1 MYTFVKCLRSLAQ
14 VKCTQKG
21 VPFLRGQSLLKIYTL
36 SVLNDLLYHII
47 SPIGLMVQYVFSW
60 NVSYLHN
67 QSFEIILSSPIG
79 LSEYVTFSFLKQR
92 KWTTRF
98 KLSYTMFIV
107 QEVVPVYINHKSY
120 VAILFVFCM
129 YVRNMHS

>member
-1 MYTFVKCLRSLAQ
+1 
-14 VKCTQKG
+14 
-21 VPFLRGQSLLKIYTL
+21 
-36 SVLNDLLYHII
+36 
-47 SPIGLMVQYVFSW
+47 MVQYVFSW
-60 NVSYLHN
+60 NVLYLHN

-107 QEVVPVYINHKSY
+107 QEVVPVYITTSPT
-120 VAILFVFCM
+120 
-129 YVRNMHS
+129 